1 MNVKDIIALANA
13 GFSAE
18 QIAGLQAAEA
28 AAPAPA
34 PADPQPAPAPTPAP
48 ADPQPAPAPAP
59 APEPQ
64 PAPDPVA
71 AMLQRIGVALDNL
84 QAANIRNS
92 EQPPE
97 LTADEVLA
105 QVINPPRVVK

>member
-34 PADPQPAPAPTPAP
+34 PADPQPAPAPAPADPQPASAPAP
-48 ADPQPAPAPAP
+48 ADPQPT
-59 APEPQ
+59 
-64 PAPDPVA
+64 PDPVA

-84 QAANIRNS
+84 QAANIRSS
-92 EQPPE
+92 EQPHE

>member
-18 QIAGLQAAEA
+18 QIAGLRAAEA
-28 AAPAPA
+28 ATPAPAAADPQPAQAPA
-34 PADPQPAPAPTPAP
+34 PADPQPAPA
-48 ADPQPAPAPAP
+48 D
-59 APEPQ
+59 PQ

-84 QAANIRNS
+84 QAANIRSS
-92 EQPPE
+92 EQPHE

-105 QVINPPRVVK
+105 QVINPPRVNK

>member
-34 PADPQPAPAPTPAP
+34 PADPQPAPAPAP
-48 ADPQPAPAPAP
+48 ADPQPVTAPAPAQ
-59 APEPQ
+59 EPQ

-84 QAANIRNS
+84 QAANIRSS
-92 EQPPE
+92 EQPHE

-105 QVINPPRVVK
+105 QVINPPRTVK

>member
-34 PADPQPAPAPTPAP
+34 A

-59 APEPQ
+59 ADPQ

-84 QAANIRNS
+84 QAANIRSS
-92 EQPPE
+92 EQPHE

>member
-1 MNVKDIIALANA
+1 MNVKDIVALANA
-13 GFSAE
+13 GFTAE

-34 PADPQPAPAPTPAP
+34 PADPQPAPAP
-48 ADPQPAPAPAP
+48 QEPAPAPAPTP

-92 EQPPE
+92 EQPHE

>member
-28 AAPAPA
+28 AAPEPA
-34 PADPQPAPAPTPAP
+34 AADPQPAPEPA
-48 ADPQPAPAPAP
+48 QPEP
-59 APEPQ
+59 APE

-84 QAANIRNS
+84 QAANIRSS
-92 EQPPE
+92 EQPHE

-105 QVINPPRVVK
+105 QVINPPRTK

>member
-1 MNVKDIIALANA
+1 MNVKDIVALANA
-13 GFSAE
+13 GFTAE

-34 PADPQPAPAPTPAP
+34 PADTQPAPAPQEPA
-48 ADPQPAPAPAP
+48 QPAPAPAP

-84 QAANIRNS
+84 QAANIRSS
-92 EQPPE
+92 EQPHE

-105 QVINPPRVVK
+105 QVINPPLKK

>member
-1 MNVKDIIALANA
+1 MNVKDIVALANA
-13 GFSAE
+13 GFTAE

-34 PADPQPAPAPTPAP
+34 PADPQPAPAP
-48 ADPQPAPAPAP
+48 QEPAPAPAPTP

-84 QAANIRNS
+84 QAANIRSS
-92 EQPPE
+92 EQPHE